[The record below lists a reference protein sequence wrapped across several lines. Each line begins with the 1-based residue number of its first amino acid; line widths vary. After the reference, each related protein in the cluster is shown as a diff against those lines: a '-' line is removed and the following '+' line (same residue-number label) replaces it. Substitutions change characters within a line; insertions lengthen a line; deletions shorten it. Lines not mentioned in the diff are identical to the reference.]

1 MSLHYCFFE
10 PRFRRHSRVGSS
22 SGSGVPCAGR
32 RASGTLRR
40 FTRMRVQVD
49 DRPRMESTRTSSTP
63 RSPAISGCRSFHLA
77 KPSIADS
84 LLGELAI
91 TSSGILVRGAWVA
104 DFCRGFLDADFA
116 RDGAT
121 RGASPVILLKWGGQG
136 ASARP
141 SFSSLA
147 ASSSSR
153 SSDARRSIHLAV
165 RITALG
171 KAFRHSEHGKVRR
184 FAIGNLMP
192 VKWRRD
198 AGVRKWAD

>member
-1 MSLHYCFFE
+1 MYLQPTRSCSSARTDGDFCERPVSLYNSFFE
-10 PRFRRHSRVGSS
+10 PRFKRHSRVGSS

-32 RASGTLRR
+32 RASGTLRK

-49 DRPRMESTRTSSTP
+49 DRPRMESTRTSSMA
-63 RSPAISGCRSFHLA
+63 RSFAISGWPSFHLS

-91 TSSGILVRGAWVA
+91 TSSGILARGVLVA
-104 DFCRGFLDADFA
+104 DFFTADFA

-121 RGASPVILLKWGGQG
+121 RGASPVILLKWGGHG

-147 ASSSSR
+147 ANSSSR
-153 SSDARRSIHLAV
+153 SSDPEEASIW
-165 RITALG
+165 
-171 KAFRHSEHGKVRR
+171 
-184 FAIGNLMP
+184 P
-192 VKWRRD
+192 
-198 AGVRKWAD
+198 